1 MLETDL
7 RSDVCRRLPV
17 TSGKLAQI
25 NQYINVAKFCDIL
38 HYRVNVIFLYIT
50 YFEDISMVLSSLMM
64 VMMVMME
71 ISRFVFVPRTMPI
84 KSSSR
89 RSNGAP
95 LSKS

>member
-50 YFEDISMVLSSLMM
+50 YIEDISMVLSSLM
-64 VMMVMME
+64 MMVMME